1 MSTKVLRIGN
11 RQFTKTDPTI
21 IMGILNTTPDSFSD
35 GGEHNS
41 CDKAFEFAK
50 TMITDGVDIIDI
62 GGESTRPGAKK
73 ISAEIEWQRVSPII
87 KKISA
92 LDCMISID
100 TYKSEIAQKAV
111 QIGAHIVNDV
121 WGLQHD
127 KDMAKVIADSD
138 VAVVITHNRT
148 QTISNQEILQDIH
161 RFFQHSLSLAE
172 KNGIRS
178 DGIILDPG
186 IGFGKT
192 PVQNEIILN
201 NLQEFT
207 IYEYP
212 ILIGVSRKRFIGQ
225 ILNQEEPQKR
235 LYGTIGANI
244 VALAKGAS
252 ILRVHD
258 VRAHKEATLVADA
271 ILNEG
276 ESS

>member
-1 MSTKVLRIGN
+1 MTTKVLRIGN

-21 IMGILNTTPDSFSD
+21 IMGILNATPDSFSD

-50 TMITDGVDIIDI
+50 AMITDGVDIIDI
-62 GGESTRPGAKK
+62 GGESTRPGAKR

-87 KKISA
+87 KKIST

-100 TYKSEIAQKAV
+100 TYKSKIAQKAV

-121 WGLQHD
+121 WGLQRD

-192 PVQNEIILN
+192 PAQNEIILN
-201 NLQEFT
+201 NLQEFS

-235 LYGTIGANI
+235 LFGTIGANI
-244 VALAKGAS
+244 VALANGAS

-271 ILNEG
+271 ILKEG

>member
-1 MSTKVLRIGN
+1 MTTKVLRIGD
-11 RQFTKTDPTI
+11 RQFTVNDPTI
-21 IMGILNTTPDSFSD
+21 IMGILNATPDSFSD

-41 CDKAFEFAK
+41 CDQAIEFAK
-50 TMITDGVDIIDI
+50 SMITDGVDIIDI
-62 GGESTRPGAKK
+62 GGESTRPGAKE
-73 ISAEIEWQRVSPII
+73 INAEIEWQRVGSII
-87 KKISA
+87 KKIKT
-92 LDCMISID
+92 LNCIISID

-111 QIGAHIVNDV
+111 QIGAQIVNDV
-121 WGLQHD
+121 WGLQRD

-161 RFFQHSLSLAE
+161 KFFQHSLSLAE
-172 KNGIRS
+172 KTGIRN

-207 IYEYP
+207 IYEHP

-225 ILNQEEPQKR
+225 ILCQEEPQKR

-271 ILNEG
+271 ILRNG
-276 ESS
+276 EFR

>member
-1 MSTKVLRIGN
+1 MTTKVLRIGN

-121 WGLQHD
+121 WGLQRD
-127 KDMAKVIADSD
+127 KNMAKVIADSD

-192 PVQNEIILN
+192 PAQNEIILN
-201 NLQEFT
+201 NLQEFA
-207 IYEYP
+207 IYEHP

-235 LYGTIGANI
+235 LFGTIGANI

-271 ILNEG
+271 ILKEG